1 LTLPSGLVII
11 RYNHEGGF
19 FMRNYGYAC
28 INMGFSNRPKSQRI
42 TTNRTMIKRTFFEKG
57 IGYASE
63 LALQNVRDLHKIL
76 EWNLENDIYFYR
88 LSSDMIPWAS
98 EYEMEELPDYNLI
111 LAAAMKAGNFAR
123 EHGMR
128 LTSHPGPFNKL
139 ASPKE
144 RVFQLTYKDL
154 KVHGD
159 LFDMIGLPR
168 TPYAKLNIHVGAA
181 YGDKPFALDNFCRN
195 FERLPE
201 NVRSRLTVEN
211 DDKTSLYSTLEL
223 YEGVYKR
230 IGIPI
235 VFDYHHHMLHPGG
248 QTEQEALELALS
260 TWGDI
265 KPVVH
270 YAESRSVE
278 YNNPKIKP
286 QAHSD
291 MIRNP
296 FDDYG
301 NEFDVMIEA
310 KHKELALL
318 EYRDIMTKQ
327 RMAV

>member
-1 LTLPSGLVII
+1 MK
-11 RYNHEGGF
+11 NF
-19 FMRNYGYAC
+19 GYAC
-28 INMGFSNRPKSQRI
+28 INQGFSTRPKSKRI
-42 TTNRTMIKRTFFEKG
+42 TTNRTMIKRTFHERG
-57 IGYASE
+57 IAYASE
-63 LALQNVRDLHKIL
+63 LALQNLRDLRTIL
-76 EWNLENDIYFYR
+76 EWNLENDIYFFR
-88 LSSDMIPWAS
+88 ISSDIIPWAS
-98 EYEMEELPDYNLI
+98 EYDLRDMPNYGAI
-111 LAAAMKAGNFAR
+111 HAAALSAGNFAR
-123 EHGMR
+123 QHGMR
-128 LTSHPGPFNKL
+128 ITSHPGPFNKL

-144 RVFQLTYKDL
+144 RVFQLTATDL
-154 KVHGD
+154 TVHGD
-159 LFDMIGLPR
+159 LFDLIGLPR

-195 FERLPE
+195 FERLPD

-235 VFDYHHHMLHPGG
+235 VFDYHHHMLHTGG

-270 YAESRSVE
+270 YAESRSLE
-278 YNNPKIKP
+278 HGNPKIKP

-291 MIRNP
+291 RIVRP

-301 NEFDVMIEA
+301 HDLDVMIEA

-318 EYRDIMTKQ
+318 RYRDILNQKV
-327 RMAV
+327 AV

>member
-1 LTLPSGLVII
+1 
-11 RYNHEGGF
+11 
-19 FMRNYGYAC
+19 
-28 INMGFSNRPKSQRI
+28 
-42 TTNRTMIKRTFFEKG
+42 MIKRTFKEKG

-63 LALQNVRDLHKIL
+63 LALQNAQDLYKIL
-76 EWNLENDIYFYR
+76 QWNLDNDIYFYR
-88 LSSDMIPWAS
+88 LSSDIVPWAS
-98 EYEMEELPDYNLI
+98 EYAMEDLPDYEQI
-111 LAAAMKAGNFAR
+111 LEACQAAGNFAR
-123 EHGMR
+123 QHNMR

-201 NVRSRLTVEN
+201 SVRSRLTVEN
-211 DDKTSLYSTLEL
+211 DDKVSLYSTQEL

-291 MIRNP
+291 YIINE

-301 NEFDVMIEA
+301 NSFDVMIEA

-318 EYRDIMTKQ
+318 RYRDIMESKDK
-327 RMAV
+327 RSAA

>member
-1 LTLPSGLVII
+1 M
-11 RYNHEGGF
+11 NHL
-19 FMRNYGYAC
+19 GYAC
-28 INMGFSNRPKSQRI
+28 INMGFSSLPKSQRI
-42 TTNRTMIKRTFFEKG
+42 TTNRTMIKRTFQERG
-57 IGYASE
+57 IEYASE
-63 LALQNVRDLHKIL
+63 LALQNLRDLHTIL

-88 LSSDMIPWAS
+88 LSSDIIPWAS
-98 EYEMEELPDYNLI
+98 EYNLTDMPNFGAI
-111 LAAAMKAGNFAR
+111 HAAAIKAGNFAR

-144 RVFQLTYKDL
+144 RVFHLTKTDL
-154 KVHGD
+154 SVHGD
-159 LFDMIGLPR
+159 LFDLIGLPR

-201 NVRSRLTVEN
+201 NVRTRLTVEN

-270 YAESRSVE
+270 YAESRSE
-278 YNNPKIKP
+278 EHNNPKIKP

-291 MIRNP
+291 LVYKTLN
-296 FDDYG
+296 DYG
-301 NEFDVMIEA
+301 NVFDIMIEA

-318 EYRDIMTKQ
+318 KYRSNLECVAAK
-327 RMAV
+327 

>member
-1 LTLPSGLVII
+1 
-11 RYNHEGGF
+11 
-19 FMRNYGYAC
+19 
-28 INMGFSNRPKSQRI
+28 
-42 TTNRTMIKRTFFEKG
+42 MIKRTFFEKG

-63 LALQNVRDLHKIL
+63 LALQNVRDLYKIL
-76 EWNLENDIYFYR
+76 QWNLENDIYFYR
-88 LSSDMIPWAS
+88 LSSDIIPWAS
-98 EYEMEELPDYNLI
+98 EYEMEELPDYNQI
-111 LAAAMKAGNFAR
+111 LAACLKAGNFAR

-270 YAESRSVE
+270 YAESRSIE
-278 YNNPKIKP
+278 HNNPKIKP

-318 EYRDIMTKQ
+318 EYRDIMNKQ
-327 RMAV
+327 RIAV

>member
-1 LTLPSGLVII
+1 MTLPSGLVII

-181 YGDKPFALDNFCRN
+181 YGDKPMALDNFCRN

-278 YNNPKIKP
+278 QNNPKIKP

-318 EYRDIMTKQ
+318 EYRDIMNKQ

>member
-1 LTLPSGLVII
+1 
-11 RYNHEGGF
+11 
-19 FMRNYGYAC
+19 MRNYGYAC

-76 EWNLENDIYFYR
+76 EWNLENEIYFYR
-88 LSSDMIPWAS
+88 LSSDIIPWAS

-248 QTEQEALELALS
+248 QTEQEALELAIS

-318 EYRDIMTKQ
+318 EYRDIMNKQ

>member
-1 LTLPSGLVII
+1 
-11 RYNHEGGF
+11 
-19 FMRNYGYAC
+19 MRNYGYAC
-28 INMGFSNRPKSQRI
+28 INMGFSNRPKSKRI
-42 TTNRTMIKRTFFEKG
+42 TTNRTMIKRTFKEKG

-63 LALQNVRDLHKIL
+63 LALQNAQDLYKIL
-76 EWNLENDIYFYR
+76 QWNLDNDIYFYR
-88 LSSDMIPWAS
+88 LSSDIVPWAS
-98 EYEMEELPDYNLI
+98 EYAMEDLPDYEQI
-111 LAAAMKAGNFAR
+111 LEACQSAGNFAR
-123 EHGMR
+123 QHNMR

-201 NVRSRLTVEN
+201 SVRSRLTVEN
-211 DDKTSLYSTLEL
+211 DDKASLYSTQEL

-235 VFDYHHHMLHPGG
+235 VFDYHHHMLHPGD

-260 TWGDI
+260 TWGDSNLWFTM
-265 KPVVH
+265 PSLV
-270 YAESRSVE
+270 
-278 YNNPKIKP
+278 
-286 QAHSD
+286 
-291 MIRNP
+291 
-296 FDDYG
+296 
-301 NEFDVMIEA
+301 
-310 KHKELALL
+310 L
-318 EYRDIMTKQ
+318 
-327 RMAV
+327 

>member
-1 LTLPSGLVII
+1 
-11 RYNHEGGF
+11 
-19 FMRNYGYAC
+19 MRNYGYAC
-28 INMGFSNRPKSQRI
+28 INMGFSNRPKSKRI
-42 TTNRTMIKRTFFEKG
+42 TTNRTMIKRTFKEKG

-63 LALQNVRDLHKIL
+63 LALQNVQDLRKIL
-76 EWNLENDIYFYR
+76 QWNLDNDIYFYR
-88 LSSDMIPWAS
+88 LSSDIVPWAS
-98 EYEMEELPDYNLI
+98 EYAMEDLPDYEQI
-111 LAAAMKAGNFAR
+111 LEECQAAGNFAR
-123 EHGMR
+123 QHNMR

-201 NVRSRLTVEN
+201 SVRSRLTVEN
-211 DDKTSLYSTLEL
+211 DDKVSLYSTQEL

-291 MIRNP
+291 YIINE

-301 NEFDVMIEA
+301 NSFDVMIEA

-318 EYRDIMTKQ
+318 RYRDIMESKDK
-327 RMAV
+327 RSAA

>member
-1 LTLPSGLVII
+1 
-11 RYNHEGGF
+11 
-19 FMRNYGYAC
+19 MRNYGYAC
-28 INMGFSNRPKSQRI
+28 INKTFSERPKKQRI
-42 TTNRTMIKRTFFEKG
+42 TTNRTMIKRTFMEKG

-63 LALQNVRDLHKIL
+63 LALQNVRDLYKIL
-76 EWNLENDIYFYR
+76 QWNLDNNIYFYR
-88 LSSDMIPWAS
+88 LSSDIIPWAS
-98 EYEMEELPDYNLI
+98 EYEMEELPDYGLI
-111 LAAAMKAGNFAR
+111 LAACKKAGNFAR
-123 EHGMR
+123 QHNMR

-144 RVFQLTYKDL
+144 RVFQLTYSDL

-201 NVRSRLTVEN
+201 NVRTRLTVEN
-211 DDKTSLYSTLEL
+211 DDKASLYCTEEL

-235 VFDYHHHMLHPGG
+235 VFDYHHHALHPGN
-248 QTEQEALELALS
+248 QTEQEALETALS
-260 TWGDI
+260 TWPRMI
-265 KPVVH
+265 VPVVH

-278 YNNPKIKP
+278 YDNPKIKP

-291 MIRNP
+291 YVVNA
-296 FDDYG
+296 FNDYG
-301 NEFDVMIEA
+301 HCMDVMIEA

-318 EYRDIMTKQ
+318 RYRDIINE

>member
-1 LTLPSGLVII
+1 MH
-11 RYNHEGGF
+11 NF
-19 FMRNYGYAC
+19 GYAC
-28 INMGFSNRPKSQRI
+28 INQGFSTRPKSKRI
-42 TTNRTMIKRTFFEKG
+42 TTNRSMIRKTYDERG
-57 IGYASE
+57 IDYASE
-63 LALQNVRDLHKIL
+63 LALQNVQDLYRIL
-76 EWNLENDIYFYR
+76 CWNLENEIYFYR
-88 LSSDMIPWAS
+88 LSSNIFPWAS
-98 EYEMEELPDYNLI
+98 EYSMQELPDYDQI
-111 LAAAMKAGNFAR
+111 LFTCQRVGDFAKR
-123 EHGMR
+123 HNMR

-144 RVFQLTYKDL
+144 RVYKLTETDL
-154 KVHGD
+154 SVHAD
-159 LFDMIGLPR
+159 MFDMIGLPR

-201 NVRSRLTVEN
+201 SVRARLTVEN
-211 DDKTSLYSTLEL
+211 DDKPSLYSVEEL

-235 VFDYHHHMLHPGG
+235 VFDYHHYMLHPGQ
-248 QTEQEALELALS
+248 QTEQEALEMALS

-278 YNNPKIKP
+278 YDNPKIKP

-291 MIRNP
+291 YVINP
-296 FDDYG
+296 LRAYG
-301 NEFDVMIEA
+301 NDFDVMIEA

-318 EYRDIMTKQ
+318 RYRKLFNV
-327 RMAV
+327 AAA

>member
-1 LTLPSGLVII
+1 
-11 RYNHEGGF
+11 
-19 FMRNYGYAC
+19 MRNYGYAC

-63 LALQNVRDLHKIL
+63 LALQNVRDLYKIL

-88 LSSDMIPWAS
+88 LSSDIIPWAS

-128 LTSHPGPFNKL
+128 MTSHPGPFNKL

-154 KVHGD
+154 RVHGD

-278 YNNPKIKP
+278 QNNPKIKP